1 MAWRGQARQNEAGEA
16 GTVWNGKEADV
27 HKQTFTKTLMRLIR
41 KTLCDMANEDGVSTE
56 ASGALYRASNEIGRR
71 HVDLVTK
78 AREAMNW
85 QEVVAN
91 HEEGSSGR

>member
-1 MAWRGQARQNEAGEA
+1 MAE
-16 GTVWNGKEADV
+16 V

-41 KTLCDMANEDGVSTE
+41 KTLRDMANEEGVSTE
-56 ASGALYRASNEIGRR
+56 ASGALYRASNEIARR